1 MSVNNALQLV
11 DEGGWRSGFVN
22 FLRKENGVWW
32 RTSKWWVQSLVWFF
46 ILNGLVVLLLW
57 IVPSLDPGESPPPGE
72 VFDLFIQFFTVSAI
86 GVMIFMQG
94 VIVNEKNS
102 GTAAWIMS
110 NPVSRSAFILAKF
123 IAHTLAIFVVV
134 VVLQSLIAYVQFAL
148 KGSAFLQP
156 LPFIAAIS
164 IHSLHLLFYISL
176 AIFLGTVFNARG
188 PVIGISL
195 GIFFMQDIV
204 GPLLAEFISPYVT
217 LFLPTTLTQI
227 ATTIAKGGLL
237 PSLTPIIATSVYS
250 LALVLAAIWRFRRE
264 EF

>member
-11 DEGGWRSGFVN
+11 DEGSWRSGFTN

-32 RTSKWWVQSLVWFF
+32 KTSKWWVQSLVWFF

-57 IVPSLDPGESPPPGE
+57 IVPSFDPGDSPPPGE
-72 VFDLFIQFFTVSAI
+72 VFDLFIQLFTVSVI

-94 VIVNEKNS
+94 VIVNEKQS

-123 IAHTLAIFVVV
+123 IAHALAIFIVV

-148 KGSAFLQP
+148 KGSVFLQP
-156 LPFIAAIS
+156 LPYMAAICV
-164 IHSLHLLFYISL
+164 HSLHLLFYICL

-195 GIFFMQDIV
+195 AIFFMQDIV
-204 GPLLAEFISPYVT
+204 GQLLALFISPKVT
-217 LFLPTTLTQI
+217 LFFPSSLSEM
-227 ATTIAKGGLL
+227 AVTIAKGGSL
-237 PSLTPIIATSVYS
+237 PSLVPIIATSVYS